1 MDFAKLRRFI
11 DQQNQANR
19 KERKKLLCIFTVLL
33 LVELGLIVWLQFIPV
48 STASIVSAI
57 IGIFAFFTLIGLHSV
72 LTDPSLK
79 EDITF
84 VIRQTAK
91 GQEVETDNF
100 VFEIDKEK

>member
-57 IGIFAFFTLIGLHSV
+57 IGIFAFFYTNRAALCTNRSFFKRGFHFCYTSN
-72 LTDPSLK
+72 SQ
-79 EDITF
+79 
-84 VIRQTAK
+84 RARS
-91 GQEVETDNF
+91 GNR
-100 VFEIDKEK
+100 